1 MVSVIS
7 QRSSLTNL
15 SFSDQLMM
23 KKININTLTQCLKQL
38 HQFEEILCTTS
49 SIEDLS
55 QHNALKV
62 SKTTLFRNSGFMLKL
77 MLQRN
82 ASKFALFLE
91 YENFNFTFHATSF
104 FPLMNASNSLGE
116 NKNVARNKIKKTMWV
131 FVFQKYGKF
140 SSVSL
145 EH

>member
-15 SFSDQLMM
+15 SFSDQSMM

-38 HQFEEILCTTS
+38 HQFEEILCTSS

-62 SKTTLFRNSGFMLKL
+62 S
-77 MLQRN
+77 
-82 ASKFALFLE
+82 SKAI
-91 YENFNFTFHATSF
+91 Y
-104 FPLMNASNSLGE
+104 
-116 NKNVARNKIKKTMWV
+116 
-131 FVFQKYGKF
+131 
-140 SSVSL
+140 
-145 EH
+145 